1 MAVGGVNM
9 SCLMTGLRSGV
20 ARILFVAA
28 LIVGM
33 SCQSAAGAAP
43 AESDTASADT
53 RAEGALPPAS
63 AAVLLFGLLGVA
75 TAVTAFSVHLAC
87 EWSELSLETESEPPP
102 PKPLH
107 TAHPPVLSPN
117 I

>member
-1 MAVGGVNM
+1 M
-9 SCLMTGLRSGV
+9 SCRMTGLRTGA
-20 ARILFVAA
+20 ARILFGAA
-28 LIVGM
+28 LIVGTL
-33 SCQSAAGAAP
+33 CQSAAAASPSGSDSAAP
-43 AESDTASADT
+43 GT
-53 RAEGALPPAS
+53 RAERALPPAS

-75 TAVTAFSVHLAC
+75 TAVAAFSVHLAC
-87 EWSELSLETESEPPP
+87 EWSEPTLETESEPPP